1 MFHMWMVRYNIVIG
15 LYVLD
20 MWSVLC
26 VPYTHGCCGLIYS
39 DRTYVLDMCSVLRV
53 PYVGI
58 GV

>member
-1 MFHMWMVRYNIVIG
+1 MWMVKYNIVIG
-15 LYVLD
+15 LYVLH

-39 DRTYVLDMCSVLRV
+39 NRTYVLDMCSVLRV